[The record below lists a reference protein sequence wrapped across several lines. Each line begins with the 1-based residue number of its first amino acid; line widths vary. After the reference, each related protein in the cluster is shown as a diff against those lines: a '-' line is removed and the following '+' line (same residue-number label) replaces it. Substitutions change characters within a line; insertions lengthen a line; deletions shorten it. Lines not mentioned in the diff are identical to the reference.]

1 MAKKLSEKSLMK
13 KLEKMDKEQ
22 LQQIILDLYK
32 SSAAMSDGINMLIQ
46 GEVFGKE
53 LLEKYKK
60 KLYKVFYPTN
70 IVRTGFSLE
79 RAQDILSE
87 FAEKCAG
94 DNEGLY
100 GDFALYFAECATD
113 FTMTYGDIGEKFYD
127 ALGDVYHDAVVAAG
141 KNKNIYIL
149 LQDRLENILHEFS
162 GFGWGMETYITREYY
177 SIPWVK
183 EE

>member
-79 RAQDILSE
+79 KAQDILSE
-87 FAEKCAG
+87 FGDKCVNDDG
-94 DNEGLY
+94 RWY
-100 GDFALYFAECATD
+100 GDLALYFAECATE
-113 FTMTYGDIGEKFYD
+113 FTMSFGDINEKFYE
-127 ALGDVYHDAVVAAG
+127 ALGNAYHDAVVAAS
-141 KNKNIYIL
+141 KNENLYTTNGISKRLKRQPIDKKKILEAIYLTKNT
-149 LQDRLENILHEFS
+149 QNI
-162 GFGWGMETYITREYY
+162 
-177 SIPWVK
+177 
-183 EE
+183 

>member
-1 MAKKLSEKSLMK
+1 MAKKLSEKSLMRR
-13 KLEKMDKEQ
+13 LEKMDKEQ

-79 RAQDILSE
+79 KAQDILSE
-87 FAEKCAG
+87 FADKCAG
-94 DNEGLY
+94 DNGGLY
-100 GDFALYFAECATD
+100 VAECATD
-113 FTMTYGDIGEKFYD
+113 FTMTYGDIDEKFYD
-127 ALGDVYHDAVVAAG
+127 ALGDVYHDAVVAAS
-141 KNKNIYIL
+141 KNKNVYML
-149 LQDRLENILHEFS
+149 L
-162 GFGWGMETYITREYY
+162 
-177 SIPWVK
+177 
-183 EE
+183 

>member
-1 MAKKLSEKSLMK
+1 MAKKLSEKSLMRR
-13 KLEKMDKEQ
+13 LEKMDKEQ

-79 RAQDILSE
+79 KAQDILSE
-87 FAEKCAG
+87 FA
-94 DNEGLY
+94 
-100 GDFALYFAECATD
+100 
-113 FTMTYGDIGEKFYD
+113 
-127 ALGDVYHDAVVAAG
+127 
-141 KNKNIYIL
+141 
-149 LQDRLENILHEFS
+149 
-162 GFGWGMETYITREYY
+162 
-177 SIPWVK
+177 
-183 EE
+183 